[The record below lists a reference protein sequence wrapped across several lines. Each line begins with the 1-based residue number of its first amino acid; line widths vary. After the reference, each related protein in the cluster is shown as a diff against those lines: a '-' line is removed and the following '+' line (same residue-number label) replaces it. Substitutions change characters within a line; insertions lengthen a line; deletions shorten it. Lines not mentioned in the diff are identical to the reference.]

1 MFTCI
6 EFIPEKEGLFTKLYE
21 KIKSPRPEREYVQVK
36 GATAFLRLLV
46 RENNTDW
53 CKISSCL
60 RGNERI
66 VLLGEERIIPDG
78 IPLKRYEPLSLGM
91 VLIFKTLCR
100 VLENVNAP
108 QKLSLSIFDE
118 NAVLSPMID
127 KIVPLVR
134 NASVYTEKVNSYFT
148 ASARIMRNSGMNI
161 KIGEYETEKKA
172 KGIVISD
179 RYLSTLKEADFV
191 FLANSNTISY
201 NTVTGEG
208 IFLEDE
214 YKILKSPEID
224 DFTFAS
230 ALYEKNN
237 GLCFKDK
244 DFRSVCFAGK
254 VFSETDLADLIRQKM
269 L

>member
-6 EFIPEKEGLFTKLYE
+6 EFLPEKEGFFTRVYE
-21 KIKSPRPEREYVQVK
+21 KIKSPQPEREYVQVR
-36 GATAFLRLLV
+36 GATAFLRLAV
-46 RENNTDW
+46 RENNVDW

-66 VLLGEERIIPDG
+66 VLLGEEKTIPDG
-78 IPLKRYEPLSLGM
+78 IPLERYKPSGLGM

-100 VLENVNAP
+100 VLENVNEP

-118 NAVLSPMID
+118 KAVLSSVID

-134 NASVYTEKVNSYFT
+134 NACVYTEKVNSYFQ
-148 ASARIMRNSGMNI
+148 ASARIMKDSGMNI
-161 KIGEYETEKKA
+161 RIGEYETDKKIR
-172 KGIVISD
+172 GIVISD
-179 RYLSTLKEADFV
+179 RYLTSLKEADFV
-191 FLANSNTISY
+191 FLAVNDTLSY

-224 DFTFAS
+224 DFAFAS
-230 ALYEKNN
+230 ALYERNN
-237 GLCFKDK
+237 GMVFKQK
-244 DFRSVCFAGK
+244 DFSSIYFAGK
-254 VFSETDLADLIRQKM
+254 AINENDLSDLIKQKI
-269 L
+269 